1 MNRDEDKRPLEVKPI
16 SDKFEENDE
25 IYKRKLEKLERE
37 IEELKKVCTSVIYY
51 LILIKSIT

>member
-16 SDKFEENDE
+16 SDKCEENDE

-51 LILIKSIT
+51 LILINSIT